1 MPMGKNLEITPLLEK
16 YIENFSQPLHPI
28 QKEIIS
34 YNESLGDIKKMQ
46 IAVSQCHFLELII
59 KVTNSKKILEVGT
72 FTGLSALSMALALP
86 DDGKLIA
93 LDKNTKTNKIATD
106 FFKKANQEK
115 KIQTII
121 KPALESIEELKK
133 KNNYFDIIFIDADK
147 DNYKKYYDSTLELIK
162 KNGLIIIDNVL
173 WHGEVADK
181 NNNEKYTNI
190 IREFNEHVKKDKKTN
205 QVIIPLGDGL
215 TVCRKL

>member
-1 MPMGKNLEITPLLEK
+1 MGKNLEMTTLIEE
-16 YIENFSQPLHPI
+16 YIEKFSYSLHPI

-34 YNESLGDIKKMQ
+34 YNESLGDIKRMQ
-46 IAVSQCHFLELII
+46 IAVSQCHFLQLII
-59 KVTNSKKILEVGT
+59 KVSNSKKILEVGT
-72 FTGLSALSMALALP
+72 FTGLSALSMSLALP
-86 DDGKLIA
+86 DDGSLIA
-93 LDKNTKTNKIATD
+93 LDKNTETNKIAIN

-121 KPALESIEELKK
+121 KPALESIEKLKED
-133 KNNYFDIIFIDADK
+133 NNYFDIVFIDADK
-147 DNYKKYYDSTLELIK
+147 DNYKKYYDSTLDLIK

-173 WHGEVADK
+173 WHGEVVDK

-190 IREFNEHVKKDKKTN
+190 IRDFNEHVKKDEKTE

>member
-1 MPMGKNLEITPLLEK
+1 MPMGKNLEITSLLEK
-16 YIENFSQPLHPI
+16 YIENFSHPLHPI

-34 YNESLGDIKKMQ
+34 YNESLGDIKRMQ

-86 DDGKLIA
+86 DDGKLIT
-93 LDKNTKTNKIATD
+93 LDKNTETNKIATD

-133 KNNYFDIIFIDADK
+133 KNNYFDIVFIDADK

-162 KNGLIIIDNVL
+162 KNGLVIIDNVL

-205 QVIIPLGDGL
+205 QVIIPLGDGF